1 MRFRSVRIAVL
12 VLAGLFISGC
22 IDSLPRDAITIV
34 NELDHDVIV
43 VHRFNGLQGEV
54 EGVIEPVLPA
64 GADARYRREC
74 YDGDLVARSSETNRE
89 VDRREGPVCQGDDPW
104 IIDGVPG

>member
-1 MRFRSVRIAVL
+1 MNLSARSALLL
-12 VLAGLFISGC
+12 VVCLLVSAC

-34 NELDHDVIV
+34 NELDHNVRV
-43 VHRFNGLQGEV
+43 VHRFDGVQGEV
-54 EGVIEPVLPA
+54 EGVVQPVLRP
-64 GADARYRREC
+64 GAKAHYREDC
-74 YDGDLVARSSETNRE
+74 YEGDLVAISSETNQE